1 MERDAWFADFAR
13 AREPL
18 ARGRWRL
25 FLRAHGVGGVTDF
38 LLRLPDDALEQVARR
53 AAEIVLA
60 SLPASSSESP
70 FMTAKE
76 AAAYLRC
83 ERQRIDDLLSQRR
96 LTRFKEGGRTLVSRS
111 EVEALA
117 VAHELPRVRKPA

>member
-1 MERDAWFADFAR
+1 VSELVVSFP
-13 AREPL
+13 EE
-18 ARGRWRL
+18 
-25 FLRAHGVGGVTDF
+25 
-38 LLRLPDDALEQVARR
+38 ALERVAQR

-60 SLPASSSESP
+60 SMPAVSASP
-70 FMTAKE
+70 FMSVKE

-117 VAHELPRVRKPA
+117 VALTLPRPAETRLGRAA